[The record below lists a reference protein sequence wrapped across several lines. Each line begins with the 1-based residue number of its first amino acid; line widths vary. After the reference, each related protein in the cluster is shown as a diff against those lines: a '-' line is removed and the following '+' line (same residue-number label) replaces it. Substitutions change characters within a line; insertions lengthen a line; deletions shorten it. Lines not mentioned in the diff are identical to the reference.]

1 MARVGQTVF
10 YGSQIARNGLIDRVG
25 SEQGAYLVHDVLVY
39 PKQRRFQSST
49 HRQPAQWSNVYRRC
63 YTHPQ

>member
-39 PKQRRFQSST
+39 PKQR
-49 HRQPAQWSNVYRRC
+49 WL
-63 YTHPQ
+63 